1 MLRDRQILL
10 GVSGGIAA
18 YKACE
23 LTRLLIKARAKVEV
37 VMTENAARFVPPLTF
52 ETLSGHPVH
61 TGMFNQHSNPL
72 VHIELADRTELL
84 VIAPATANI
93 IGKIAN
99 GVADDL
105 LTTLY
110 LATKAKVLVCPAMN
124 VNMYE
129 HAAVRENL
137 AKLKARGVE
146 VLEPESGELACGW
159 EGKGRLPDPDLI
171 AEACEYLLAPKHFT
185 GKKIMVTAG
194 PTREALDP
202 VRFISNR
209 SSGKMGYAL
218 ARAARAN
225 GAEVMLVSGPSAL
238 RPPLGVKR
246 VSVESA
252 DDMRKA
258 CEKYSREADIVIM
271 AAAVSDFRPRAE
283 ARSKIKKEKGLARI
297 ELEKTPDVIAE
308 MGKRKR
314 PDQILV
320 GFAAETEEL
329 VKNAQKKLKEKNLDM
344 IVANDV
350 SKKGAGF
357 DVDTNIAT
365 ILPKRGRIEYLPKLT
380 KLELSYRIMDSIK
393 KKFF

>member
-1 MLRDRQILL
+1 MLKDRQILL

-23 LTRLLIKARAKVEV
+23 LVRLLIKAGAQVEV

-61 TGMFNQHSNPL
+61 TGMFDKHSNPL
-72 VHIELADRTELL
+72 VHIELADRAELL

-137 AKLKARGVE
+137 ARLKARGVE

-171 AEACEYLLAPKHFT
+171 AEACEYLLAPKNFT

-225 GAEVMLVSGPSAL
+225 GAEVMLISGPSAL

-252 DDMRKA
+252 EDMRKA
-258 CEKYSREADIVIM
+258 CEKYSRDADIVIM

-283 ARSKIKKEKGLARI
+283 AKSKIKKEKGMAQL

-308 MGKRKR
+308 MGKQKRK
-314 PDQILV
+314 DQILV